1 MKEGGLTNLALQVF
15 YVSREETT
23 CPLLIE
29 MIKTGK
35 NLKEK
40 EILSEGNSAT
50 ISMKYGK
57 RILINSDVED
67 FSRIQKEELLE
78 VVDYNPL
85 NNNLLLI
92 GPSDPKVE
100 TTLHWM
106 IHHARDEVNV
116 VVQIN
121 DKKLLKNIKDNV
133 MLSSEKT
140 PIHNIEFIKQ
150 ALKKL
155 RDDKKIFIKDTGVIY
170 VGENSRDVADR
181 IIQDFGDLK

>member
-15 YVSREETT
+15 YVSREETN

-40 EILSEGNSAT
+40 EILTDKNSAT

-57 RILINSDVED
+57 RILINSNVED
-67 FSRIQKEELLE
+67 FSKLKKEELIE

-85 NNNLLLI
+85 NNNLLII
-92 GPSDPKVE
+92 GPSDPKTE

-106 IHHARDEVNV
+106 IHHARNEVNV

-121 DKKLLKNIKDNV
+121 DKKLLEKINENK
-133 MLSSEKT
+133 MLSIEKS
-140 PIHNIEFIKQ
+140 PIHNINFIKQ

-155 RDDKKIFIKDTGVIY
+155 RNEKKIFIKDTGIIY
-170 VGENSRDVADR
+170 VGKSPKE
-181 IIQDFGDLK
+181 ITKMIEEDLK

>member
-15 YVSREETT
+15 YVSREETN
-23 CPLLIE
+23 CPLTLE

-40 EILSEGNSAT
+40 EILTDKNSAT

-57 RILINSDVED
+57 RILINSKVKD
-67 FSRIQKEELLE
+67 FSKIQKEELME

-85 NNNLLLI
+85 NNNLLVI
-92 GPSDPKVE
+92 GPKDPKVE

-116 VVQIN
+116 IVQIN
-121 DKKLLKNIKDNV
+121 DKKLLENTEEKE
-133 MLSSEKT
+133 MLSAEKT
-140 PIHNIEFIKQ
+140 PLYNIEFIKQ

-155 RDDKKIFIKDTGVIY
+155 REDKKIFIKDKGAIY
-170 VGENSRDVADR
+170 VGKNSKDVTKM
-181 IIQDFGDLK
+181 IEEDLK